1 VHTHIDTVI
10 CSFVVCGLSSL
21 LQGKACF
28 ALSLVKT
35 DSITMLGSDRFTF
48 DSPNVI
54 DPGDLPPSRPQRQS
68 SINQQEEQQQQR
80 RERRGSNTDSTD
92 ENSTSSDEFR
102 VSPARESAA
111 RLLRDIEDI
120 DHLAQDYDPYDEEEA
135 AAAAVSSHE
144 QLPSV
149 EEARM
154 YATSLLSVKSSD
166 RRSPTHGGHHSSQ
179 HQQET
184 VPLSMNRTI
193 KLDSRSSKHLVR
205 QRVIKCLIPFMVVI
219 GLMGTTIALGLVLV
233 DRLAEKD
240 ANESSDTP
248 AMALSRYEQIVDFLG
263 QEVSSRLDLETV
275 GTPQEVSSTSG
286 CHLR

>member
-1 VHTHIDTVI
+1 
-10 CSFVVCGLSSL
+10 
-21 LQGKACF
+21 
-28 ALSLVKT
+28 
-35 DSITMLGSDRFTF
+35 MLGSDRFSF

-92 ENSTSSDEFR
+92 ENSSSSDEFR

-166 RRSPTHGGHHSSQ
+166 RRPTHHGRDFSQ
-179 HQQET
+179 VHEHQET

-193 KLDSRSSKHLVR
+193 KLDARSSNHLVR
-205 QRVIKCLIPFMVVI
+205 QRVIRCLVPLMVVI

-233 DRLAEKD
+233 NRLAEND
-240 ANESSDTP
+240 ANESSNADPNMT
-248 AMALSRYEQIVDFLG
+248 MSRYEQIVFFLG
-263 QEVSSRLDLETV
+263 LEVSSKFDLETV
-275 GTPQEVSSTSG
+275 GTPQEVSLTEAS
-286 CHLR
+286 